1 MNGRLL
7 RWLLPV
13 VGGLVLLGAW
23 YSLRHVFGQPA
34 WLLPM
39 PHEIIEAL
47 TRERAL
53 IGAAA
58 WQTTQSALLGFL
70 SAALGGLACA
80 LVLASSRAV
89 RLAFTP
95 YLLILQMTPVIVLAP
110 FIVLWSGRGMGSI
123 VIVTFIVSF
132 FPVVVN
138 TTHGMVSTDR
148 GLVELFDV
156 CNASRL
162 QRIFL
167 LHLPYAAPFYFA
179 GLRIAATLAPIGAIF
194 AEYVT
199 GSVAGGTGGLGFL
212 ASVFNQRQMR
222 AELLAVALTSCV
234 LGFVFLAVIAAV
246 NRLLLRRWHASVMA
260 HDAH

>member
-1 MNGRLL
+1 MSGRML
-7 RWLLPV
+7 RWTLPV
-13 VGGLVLLGAW
+13 AGGAALLAFW
-23 YSLRHVFGQPA
+23 YALRHVFGQPA
-34 WLLPM
+34 WLLPV
-39 PHEIIEAL
+39 PHEILEAL
-47 TRERAL
+47 GRERAL

-70 SAALGGLACA
+70 SAAGGGLVCA
-80 LVLASSRAV
+80 LVLASSRPV
-89 RLAFTP
+89 RLAFYP

-110 FIVLWSGRGMGSI
+110 FIVLWADRGMASI

-156 CNASRL
+156 CNASAL

-167 LHLPYAAPFYFA
+167 LHLPYATPFYFA

-199 GSVAGGTGGLGFL
+199 GSLAGGTGGLGFL

-234 LGFVFLAVIAAV
+234 LGFVFLTVIAAV
-246 NRLLLRRWHASVMA
+246 NRLLLRRWHASVVA
-260 HDAH
+260 HDAQ